1 MKNILV
7 GFALWLALPCFVAAQ
22 TAAQTNIFDLA
33 HSTSFAQYLMISQ
46 QYDLAAIEYERMTF
60 MRPSSDSIKYNLL
73 LAYRLSGK
81 PLQATAR
88 YRQLYAQS
96 APLFVLKETCKSHI
110 AASDLV
116 GLKVLL
122 MQENSLSPLE
132 KDRFTLGL
140 HFMNKERKKSYELVQ
155 SSPYFKNSKYN
166 TLIESSLMLRQ
177 KNPWLSAGL
186 SAVVPGLG
194 KVYTGKWKDGVF
206 AAIMVGTLGWRSYR
220 LFKRKGAESVFGWVF
235 GAATVGFY
243 AGNVWGSYRA
253 AQLYNYKGIHEKE
266 QLMLDYLLND

>member
-1 MKNILV
+1 MKNCLI
-7 GFALWLALPCFVAAQ
+7 GFAFWLVFPWHTIAQ
-22 TAAQTNIFDLA
+22 PLTSTNIFDLS
-33 HSTSFAQYLMISQ
+33 HSTSFAKYLMISQ

-60 MRPSSDSIKYNLL
+60 MQPTSDSIKYNLL

-81 PLQATAR
+81 PMQATAR
-88 YRQLYAQS
+88 YRQLYAQP
-96 APLFVLKETCKSHI
+96 APQFVLKETCKSYM

-122 MQENSLSPLE
+122 MQENTLSPLE

-155 SSPYFKNSKYN
+155 ASPNFKNSKYN

-186 SAVVPGLG
+186 SMVVPGLG
-194 KVYTGKWKDGVF
+194 KVYTGRWKDGVF

-235 GAATVGFY
+235 GAATAGFY

>member
-1 MKNILV
+1 MKNTLL
-7 GFALWLALPCFVAAQ
+7 GFVFCLLIPWCITAQ
-22 TAAQTNIFDLA
+22 PQAQTNIFDLV

-60 MRPSSDSIKYNLL
+60 MRPNSDSIKYNLL
-73 LAYRLSGK
+73 LSYRLSGK
-81 PLQATAR
+81 PMQATAR
-88 YRQLYAQS
+88 YRQLYAQP
-96 APLFVLKETCKSHI
+96 APLFVLKETCKSYI

-122 MQENSLSPLE
+122 TQENTLSPLE
-132 KDRFTLGL
+132 KDRFTLGF

-155 SSPYFKNSKYN
+155 SSPYFKDSKYN
-166 TLIESSLMLRQ
+166 TLIESSLMLRR
-177 KNPWLSAGL
+177 KSPWLSAGL
-186 SAVVPGLG
+186 SMAVPGLG
-194 KVYTGKWKDGVF
+194 KVYSGRWKDGVF

-220 LFKRKGAESVFGWVF
+220 LFKRKGTESVFGWVF

-253 AQLYNYKGIHEKE
+253 AQLYNHKGIHEKE